1 MRTFLALLAAV
12 NPPALAASLRGRE
25 RVPVMAGAT
34 IAAAALAAAL
44 AGLAGPILDALEVGP
59 ATFRVAAAVV
69 LGVTSVQRLV
79 VGGTRAGETAGPPRL
94 PPGGPLGGWGRV
106 AVPLLVPLLFTP
118 QLAMVSIS
126 AGADHGAVA
135 VTATSAG
142 VMALAGAAATLPSGP
157 APVWAAAARF
167 VAAAGVLVALALA
180 VDGIRTI

>member
-25 RVPVMAGAT
+25 RVPVMAT
-34 IAAAALAAAL
+34 AAAAGAVLAA
-44 AGLAGPILDALEVGP
+44 GLGGLSAPLLDALDVGP

-69 LGVTSVQRLV
+69 LGVTSVQRV
-79 VGGTRAGETAGPPRL
+79 VVVMGGAPDGGTAGGR
-94 PPGGPLGGWGRV
+94 WGRV

-126 AGADHGAVA
+126 AGADHGMLA
-135 VTATSAG
+135 VTAAAAA
-142 VMALAGAAATLPSGP
+142 VMALGGVAATLPAGS
-157 APVWAAAARF
+157 APVWAAGARF